1 MLNGQPAKERRLA
14 VASLIDELI
23 GILNQECEVYQQLIP
38 IADEKTQVIVKN
50 DLSSL
55 QEITA
60 KEQMTINQINSLE
73 RKRDVVMVNIRTV
86 INRKTG
92 EFNLK
97 TLIGLMGKQPKEQK
111 ALSIIHDNLKS
122 TIQRLV
128 EINNRNKSLINQSL
142 EMIEFNMNFIQSTRM
157 SPGNNTYTK
166 EASQYEAPAFRTG
179 MFDARQ

>member
-1 MLNGQPAKERRLA
+1 

-23 GILNQECEVYQQLIP
+23 DVLEKEYVVYQQLIP
-38 IADEKTQVIVKN
+38 IAEEKTQVIVKN
-50 DLSSL
+50 DLTSL
-55 QEITA
+55 QEITG
-60 KEQMTINQINSLE
+60 KEQIAVDQINALE
-73 RKRDVVMVNIRTV
+73 HKREGIMVNIRTV

-92 EFNLK
+92 DFNLK
-97 TLIGLMGKQPKEQK
+97 TLIGLMEKQPKEQK

-128 EINNRNKSLINQSL
+128 EANSRNKSLIQQSL

-166 EASQYEAPAFRTG
+166 GASQYDAQTSRTG
-179 MFDARQ
+179 MFDAKQ

>member
-1 MLNGQPAKERRLA
+1 

-23 GILNQECEVYQQLIP
+23 SILEKEYELYQQLIP

-50 DLSSL
+50 DLTSL
-55 QEITA
+55 QVITG
-60 KEQMTINQINSLE
+60 KEQSAIDKINALE
-73 RKRDVVMVNIRTV
+73 HKREAVMVHIRTV

-92 EFNLK
+92 DFNLG
-97 TLIGLMGKQPKEQK
+97 TLIGLMEKQPKEQK

-128 EINNRNKSLINQSL
+128 EINNRNKHLIKQSL

-157 SPGNNTYTK
+157 SPGNNTYTRG
-166 EASQYEAPAFRTG
+166 ASKYEAQASRTG
-179 MFDARQ
+179 MFDTKQ